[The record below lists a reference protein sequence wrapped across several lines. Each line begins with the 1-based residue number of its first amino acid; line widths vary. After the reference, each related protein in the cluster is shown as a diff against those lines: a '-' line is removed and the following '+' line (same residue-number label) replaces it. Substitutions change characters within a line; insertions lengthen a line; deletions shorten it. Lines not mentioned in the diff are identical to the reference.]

1 MAIFVRQVT
10 TLTLKN
16 LLVAFIRRWFTT
28 TLRAFILPVVFVGF
42 LCVQPIPLMFRSF

>member
-1 MAIFVRQVT
+1 MALFVRQVT

-16 LLVAFIRRWFTT
+16 LLVAFIRRSFST

-42 LCVQPIPLMFRSF
+42 LCVKLTPLILDSP